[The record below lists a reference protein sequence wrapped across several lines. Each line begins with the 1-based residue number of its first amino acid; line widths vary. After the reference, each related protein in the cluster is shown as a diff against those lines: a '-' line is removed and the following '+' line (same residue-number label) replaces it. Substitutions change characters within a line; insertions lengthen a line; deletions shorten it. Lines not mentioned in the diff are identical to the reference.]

1 MSDPLASAVLISL
14 SRTIGSSQDSPTVA
28 RYPRVKFPILNSTI
42 VALLCLKSIALGD
55 TEIAREFAL
64 VKAQHTRE
72 VAQAVEPI
80 DRRYQLSLEQ
90 LLRRATQAA
99 NLDLALSIQNELKTM
114 QAGEKLRAVLD
125 GSTWAW
131 TRPGV
136 RETVQFFKDGTFKH
150 QLFPGTWEVVDAHT
164 IRMKASSIAEWQLRF
179 NDNYTT
185 FEAIG
190 GLPGDQGVKG
200 ARTSQ

>member
-1 MSDPLASAVLISL
+1 MKFSIFSSAV
-14 SRTIGSSQDSPTVA
+14 G
-28 RYPRVKFPILNSTI
+28 
-42 VALLCLKSIALGD
+42 ALLCFKSMAVGD
-55 TEIAREFAL
+55 TNIANEFAQ
-64 VKAQHTRE
+64 VKAQHTKE
-72 VAQAVEPI
+72 VAQAVDPI

-99 NLDLALSIQNELKTM
+99 NLNVALSIQNELKAM
-114 QAGEKLRAVLD
+114 QAPELRAALD
-125 GSTWAW
+125 GSNWAW
-131 TRPGV
+131 MRPGV
-136 RETVQFFKDGTFKH
+136 KETVQFFKDGTFKH
-150 QLFPGTWEVVDAHT
+150 ELFPGTWEVVDAHT

-190 GLPGDQGVKG
+190 GLPGNQGVKG